1 MKYFNNLNPLAVA
14 IALGIGLAT
23 GGLPA
28 AHADAAPAS
37 VAQMQQDNVLR
48 ATLDNGL
55 RVVILRNTL
64 APTVTTQITY
74 HVGGFDTPKGFP
86 GTAHALEHMMFRDST
101 GMSNEQ
107 LTEMS
112 GKMGGD
118 FNAFTTSDATQY
130 YFVAPSQYLE
140 TLLHIEAIRMRSA
153 KLTDK
158 DWSLE
163 KGAIEQEVSRDISD
177 PETLAF
183 QQAQGV
189 LFAGTGYAEDALG
202 TRPSFDKT
210 TGATLRSVY
219 DRWYGPNNATLVI
232 AGDVDP
238 QDALAKVKKLFGPID
253 KIALPAAHAPVKLE
267 SFKPQTISRS
277 TPKATGSVMYLYR
290 TPGYQSKDGA
300 ALQVLQDVLSNARSK
315 LSDLAAQGKVLSADA
330 QAAPFSQAGIFAI
343 EAGFAKGG
351 DKDRAAAELNRVIEE
366 LLKNGVSPELVEA
379 AKRNESAQYEFS
391 KNNPTGLA
399 SSWSHALVWQGLNS
413 PQEALDQI
421 LAVTPQDVDRVAR
434 KYLTPDQRITVV
446 LTPSA
451 DGKRP
456 PDSHGFGGTETFAS
470 NATLDAPLP
479 SWASEALAKLE
490 LPHWTLD
497 PVKMKLSNGITLIV
511 QPESVSKTVTV
522 MGHVDHDDNLQEPNG
537 QEGVGKLLGSLFDYG
552 TTSLDRNAFHAALD
566 EAAATESAG
575 PDFSVAVPSAN
586 FGRGMQLLADNELHP
601 ALLDKAFKVQ
611 QETLARTL
619 AGELQSP
626 NYKMFRALH
635 EGLLPAGDPA
645 LRQAVP
651 ATVDKLTLAD
661 AKDYYAKTYRPDM
674 TTIVV
679 VGNVTPEQAK
689 TEVEKYFGAWQAS
702 GPRPDVIPKPVSLN
716 PAGYTV
722 VPNAY
727 ASQDTVFMGQ
737 MLDLNLHDSNRYALE
752 LGNEILGSNGF
763 ASRLMLDIRVR
774 HGYAYGASSQISFDR
789 SRSILYVYYGSDAE
803 KVKPVDQLI
812 LKNLD
817 EMRNTPMSAG
827 ELTNARQALIRLIPL
842 EVSSVDGIARSLL
855 TWSYKGE
862 PLDQP
867 MVAAKSY
874 LQLTAQQVQNAFK
887 TYVKP
892 ANLMQVV
899 TGPAPKQH

>member
-1 MKYFNNLNPLAVA
+1 
-14 IALGIGLAT
+14 
-23 GGLPA
+23 
-28 AHADAAPAS
+28 
-37 VAQMQQDNVLR
+37 
-48 ATLDNGL
+48 
-55 RVVILRNTL
+55 
-64 APTVTTQITY
+64 
-74 HVGGFDTPKGFP
+74 
-86 GTAHALEHMMFRDST
+86 
-101 GMSNEQ
+101 
-107 LTEMS
+107 
-112 GKMGGD
+112 
-118 FNAFTTSDATQY
+118 
-130 YFVAPSQYLE
+130 
-140 TLLHIEAIRMRSA
+140 
-153 KLTDK
+153 
-158 DWSLE
+158 
-163 KGAIEQEVSRDISD
+163 
-177 PETLAF
+177 
-183 QQAQGV
+183 
-189 LFAGTGYAEDALG
+189 
-202 TRPSFDKT
+202 
-210 TGATLRSVY
+210 
-219 DRWYGPNNATLVI
+219 
-232 AGDVDP
+232 
-238 QDALAKVKKLFGPID
+238 
-253 KIALPAAHAPVKLE
+253 
-267 SFKPQTISRS
+267 
-277 TPKATGSVMYLYR
+277 
-290 TPGYQSKDGA
+290 
-300 ALQVLQDVLSNARSK
+300 
-315 LSDLAAQGKVLSADA
+315 
-330 QAAPFSQAGIFAI
+330 
-343 EAGFAKGG
+343 
-351 DKDRAAAELNRVIEE
+351 
-366 LLKNGVSPELVEA
+366 
-379 AKRNESAQYEFS
+379 
-391 KNNPTGLA
+391 
-399 SSWSHALVWQGLNS
+399 
-413 PQEALDQI
+413 
-421 LAVTPQDVDRVAR
+421 
-434 KYLTPDQRITVV
+434 
-446 LTPSA
+446 
-451 DGKRP
+451 
-456 PDSHGFGGTETFAS
+456 
-470 NATLDAPLP
+470 
-479 SWASEALAKLE
+479 
-490 LPHWTLD
+490 
-497 PVKMKLSNGITLIV
+497 
-511 QPESVSKTVTV
+511 
-522 MGHVDHDDNLQEPNG
+522 
-537 QEGVGKLLGSLFDYG
+537 
-552 TTSLDRNAFHAALD
+552 
-566 EAAATESAG
+566 
-575 PDFSVAVPSAN
+575 
-586 FGRGMQLLADNELHP
+586 
-601 ALLDKAFKVQ
+601 
-611 QETLARTL
+611 
-619 AGELQSP
+619 
-626 NYKMFRALH
+626 
-635 EGLLPAGDPA
+635 LLPAGDPA

>member
-1 MKYFNNLNPLAVA
+1 
-14 IALGIGLAT
+14 
-23 GGLPA
+23 
-28 AHADAAPAS
+28 
-37 VAQMQQDNVLR
+37 
-48 ATLDNGL
+48 
-55 RVVILRNTL
+55 
-64 APTVTTQITY
+64 
-74 HVGGFDTPKGFP
+74 
-86 GTAHALEHMMFRDST
+86 
-101 GMSNEQ
+101 
-107 LTEMS
+107 
-112 GKMGGD
+112 
-118 FNAFTTSDATQY
+118 AFTTSDATQY

-183 QQAQGV
+183 QQAEGV

-210 TGATLRSVY
+210 TSATLHSVY

-238 QDALAKVKKLFGPID
+238 QDALAKVKKLFGPIG
-253 KIALPAAHAPVKLE
+253 KIALPEHAPVKLE
-267 SFKPQTISRS
+267 PFKPQTIART
-277 TPKATGSVMYLYR
+277 TPNATGTVMYLYR
-290 TPGYQSKDGA
+290 TPGYQSKDSA
-300 ALQVLQDVLSNARSK
+300 AIQVLQDVLGNARSK

-330 QAAPFSQAGIFAI
+330 QSAPFSHGGIFAI
-343 EAGFAKGG
+343 EAGFAKGD
-351 DKDRAAAELNRVIEE
+351 DKERTATELNEVIDGF
-366 LLKNGVSPELVEA
+366 LKNGVPPELVEA

-413 PQEALDQI
+413 PKESLDHI

-434 KYLTPDQRITVV
+434 KYLTPDRRITVV

-451 DGKRP
+451 NGKRP
-456 PDSHGFGGTETFAS
+456 PDSQGFGGTETFAS

-479 SWASEALAKLE
+479 SWASEALSKLE

-497 PVKMKLSNGITLIV
+497 PVQMKLPNGITLIV

-522 MGHVDHDDNLQEPNG
+522 MGHVDHDDNLQEPKG

-552 TTSLDRNAFHAALD
+552 TTALD
-566 EAAATESAG
+566 EVAATESAG
-575 PDFSVAVPSAN
+575 PDFSLAVPSAN

-611 QETLARTL
+611 QETLAHTL

-661 AKDYYAKTYRPDM
+661 AKDYYAQTYRPDM
-674 TTIVV
+674 TTI
-679 VGNVTPEQAK
+679 
-689 TEVEKYFGAWQAS
+689 
-702 GPRPDVIPKPVSLN
+702 
-716 PAGYTV
+716 
-722 VPNAY
+722 
-727 ASQDTVFMGQ
+727 
-737 MLDLNLHDSNRYALE
+737 
-752 LGNEILGSNGF
+752 
-763 ASRLMLDIRVR
+763 
-774 HGYAYGASSQISFDR
+774 
-789 SRSILYVYYGSDAE
+789 
-803 KVKPVDQLI
+803 
-812 LKNLD
+812 
-817 EMRNTPMSAG
+817 
-827 ELTNARQALIRLIPL
+827 
-842 EVSSVDGIARSLL
+842 
-855 TWSYKGE
+855 
-862 PLDQP
+862 
-867 MVAAKSY
+867 
-874 LQLTAQQVQNAFK
+874 
-887 TYVKP
+887 
-892 ANLMQVV
+892 
-899 TGPAPKQH
+899 